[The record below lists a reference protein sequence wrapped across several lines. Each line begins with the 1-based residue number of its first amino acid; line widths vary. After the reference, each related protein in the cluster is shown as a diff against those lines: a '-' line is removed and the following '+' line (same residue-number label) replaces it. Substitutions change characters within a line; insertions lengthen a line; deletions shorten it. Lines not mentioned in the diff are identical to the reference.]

1 MITGNAVLS
10 LSLSNNTILVQYRT
24 ISGTAS
30 INLTATGGIASPNI
44 IRDVSAILTTVTNG
58 TLTSPHVATGVVG
71 LSLIGNGTISVPN
84 RINATALLSLTSISS
99 LSVPVT
105 INGGAVLATVSF
117 GSILNSIDLGDL
129 AFSTYGINTTTA
141 GHFVYT
147 AYPFTS
153 FFRIGNSYFA
163 TSVSGIYKLDGE
175 SSVIWVAKSAQTNCG
190 TEKTKNI
197 PDVYVD
203 MRNSNDVSFSITTDD
218 CVNREGYTICTDDNG
233 GLRRR
238 RVKTHK
244 GLRGN
249 NWQVQASGE
258 GTAEVKQVDCRVSE
272 FKRSIY

>member
-1 MITGNAVLS
+1 MIGAYPIGTFALSENAALS
-10 LSLSNNTILVQYRT
+10 LSGQVINASLALLS
-24 ISGTAS
+24 
-30 INLTATGGIASPNI
+30 LTATGTLLSPN
-44 IRDVSAILTTVTNG
+44 VT
-58 TLTSPHVATGVVG
+58 TGVVS
-71 LSLIGNGTISVPN
+71 LSLISNGTISVPN
-84 RINATALLSLTSISS
+84 RINATALLSLTSLSS

-105 INGGAVLATVSF
+105 ISGGAVLATVSF
-117 GSILNSIDLGDL
+117 GSILNSIDLRDL

-153 FFRIGNSYFA
+153 FFRVGNSYFA
-163 TSVSGIYKLDGE
+163 TSASGIYKLDGE
-175 SSVIWVAKSAQTNCG
+175 SSVTWVAKSAQTIFG
-190 TEKTKNI
+190 TEKTKNV

-203 MRNSNDVSFSITTDD
+203 MRNSNDVSFAITTDD
-218 CVNREGYTICTDDNG
+218 YVNREGYTICTDDNG

-249 NWQVQASGE
+249 NWQVQISGE